1 MKKGRH
7 KSSQQIS
14 FLGFY
19 HYCSLA
25 LYYPKTQWLKN
36 NKHLLSQSFLWII
49 TVDSAWLGASS
60 FFFFLIVSFFFL
72 LCFFPLPFI
81 PHIPS
86 CIFPS
91 TPSGSLSYKVATKV
105 RSGLQVSR
113 LDWERIPFQGHL
125 CGLCQASDFHGLVV
139 VARDISSLPCGLS
152 IKFSL
157 QHSSFFPSEQGVWDR
172 TPRWKKLQSFYN
184 FNQK

>member
-105 RSGLQVSR
+105 RSGPCRS
-113 LDWERIPFQGHL
+113 QGL
-125 CGLCQASDFHGLVV
+125 IGRGSPSKVIY
-139 VARDISSLPCGLS
+139 VAFARPQIFMGWWWWPETSVPCHVGS
-152 IKFSL
+152 
-157 QHSSFFPSEQGVWDR
+157 P
-172 TPRWKKLQSFYN
+172 
-184 FNQK
+184 